1 MRDYPIKIKAEP
13 GCAVSEKVFVV
24 GKYDFD
30 GMNFLL
36 ENINESDVF
45 YDIGANIGPF
55 SLLVSLITK
64 RIYAFEGH
72 PRTTE
77 RLKYNFSLNNI
88 NTDRAL
94 NLAITS
100 NVGYIQFKDQIGS
113 SVNHILEDSNV
124 GVTVPA
130 TSIDVFSNENELPT
144 FIKIDT
150 EGHEL
155 EIFRGMANTLAL
167 GKIKMIS
174 FEANGL
180 STLKD
185 LQEIYETLT
194 KYNYKVGL
202 VDFENKTFQTKT
214 DLGKKSETG
223 DYQAISSVFLKEIEQ
238 KGYEILISN

>member
-1 MRDYPIKIKAEP
+1 MPL
-13 GCAVSEKVFVV
+13 F
-24 GKYDFD
+24 F
-30 GMNFLL
+30 
-36 ENINESDVF
+36 NI
-45 YDIGANIGPF
+45 
-55 SLLVSLITK
+55 SLIS
-64 RIYAFEGH
+64 IFI
-72 PRTTE
+72 
-77 RLKYNFSLNNI
+77 YNFSLNNI